1 MATPGNACDR
11 PATNHPV
18 VSTSP
23 PPSRP
28 RLSICLPTHHGRAG
42 VLDRA
47 LRSIVGQLSDL
58 PPGVLEIC
66 VSDNGS
72 RDATQTVLARHQE
85 TLGQALVTYRFE
97 KDQGFTPNLLKAV
110 ELAQGEFCWLMGS
123 DDEVE
128 AGGIA
133 TVLAALD
140 TDPDL
145 SGLTLSRRNID
156 DGQPDEVLL
165 DDPRVLPPPGRT
177 GYADAQEIFA
187 ELAMLQDYISTQV
200 VRRERWAAAVA
211 DLGLPG
217 IAAGRN
223 FPHLPILGSV
233 IRRNPRWRWVPEPVI
248 RHRIGLTSVAD
259 TFAGGLTEYTMIVT
273 SDRARI
279 WRAMFGGRSGLYR
292 SAMGSIWLVQAHPA
306 MLAHLKQL
314 PGQTVSLDVRLLACL
329 LRYYWFLPAF
339 WALSVPILVM
349 PHWLV
354 GPVLRG
360 VRAVKARLTRS

>member
-1 MATPGNACDR
+1 M
-11 PATNHPV
+11 
-18 VSTSP
+18 
-23 PPSRP
+23 
-28 RLSICLPTHHGRAG
+28 
-42 VLDRA
+42 LDRA
-47 LRSIVGQLSDL
+47 LRSIVGQLPDL

-72 RDATQTVLARHQE
+72 CDATQSVLARHGE
-85 TLGQALVTYRFE
+85 NLGQALVTFRFE
-97 KDQGFTPNLLKAV
+97 ENRGFTPNLLKAV

-133 TVLAALD
+133 IVLAALD
-140 TDPDL
+140 TDPEL
-145 SGLTLSRRNID
+145 SGLTLNRRNID
-156 DGQPDEVLL
+156 DGHPDEVLL
-165 DDPRVLPPPGRT
+165 DDPRVLPPAGRT
-177 GYADAQEIFA
+177 SYTDAQEIFA

-200 VRRERWAAAVA
+200 VRRDRWVAAVA
-211 DLGLPG
+211 DLGPRG

-233 IRRNPRWRWVPEPVI
+233 IRRNPRWRWVAEPVV

-259 TFAGGLTEYTMIVT
+259 TFDGGLAEYTMIVT

-279 WRAMFGGRSGLYR
+279 WRAMFGGRSALYR

-314 PGQTVSLDVRLLACL
+314 PGQTVSLDFRLLVCL
-329 LRYYWFLPAF
+329 IRCYWFLPAF
-339 WALSVPILVM
+339 WALSMPILVL
-349 PHWLV
+349 PHRLV
-354 GPVLRG
+354 GPVLDG
-360 VRAVKARLTRS
+360 VRAVKARVPRS